1 MNTINIIGNLTRDT
15 ELKYTPTG
23 KAVATFTLAV
33 PDRFN
38 KEKTDFIDCVIWNK
52 LAELCAEYLKK
63 GNKAGVA
70 GRLST
75 RTYKN
80 KEDRSVKVA
89 EIIADDVTFLT
100 PKNESRSTARE
111 SFEDMGRMQDEE
123 EIPW

>member
-38 KEKTDFIDCVIWNK
+38 KEKTDFIDCVVWNK

-63 GNKAGVA
+63 GNKAGVT

-80 KEDRSVKVA
+80 KEDRNVKVA
-89 EIIADDVTFLT
+89 EIIADDVAFLT
-100 PKNESRSTARE
+100 PKSESRTAANE
-111 SFEDMGRMQDEE
+111 AFEGMGRMQDED
-123 EIPW
+123 EIPF